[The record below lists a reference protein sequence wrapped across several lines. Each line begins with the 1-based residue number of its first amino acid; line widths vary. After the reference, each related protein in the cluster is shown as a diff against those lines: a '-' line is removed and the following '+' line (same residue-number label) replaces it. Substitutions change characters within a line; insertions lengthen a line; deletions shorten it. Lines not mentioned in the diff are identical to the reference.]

1 MSKYGFAINLHR
13 CIGCRTC
20 TVSCKMENAVA
31 AGLQRIRVLNAAGTT
46 TYDVPTGT
54 YPDIALDWTPTP
66 CQHCDNPPCVPVCP
80 VEATWK
86 REDGIVVV
94 DVETC
99 IGCAKCVDAC
109 PYGARQMDAVAQK
122 VDKCSLCSHRLDG
135 GLGTTMCQIC
145 CPNRAIVVGDLDDP
159 ESAIAKIVAA
169 NETILLKPEAG
180 TGPNVH
186 YWYSVK

>member
-1 MSKYGFAINLHR
+1 MTKYGFAINLHR

-20 TVSCKMENAVA
+20 TISCKMENHVA

-46 TYDVPTGT
+46 VYDVPTGE

-80 VEATWK
+80 VEATGK
-86 REDGIVVV
+86 RDDGIVYV
-94 DVETC
+94 DIEKC
-99 IGCAKCVDAC
+99 IGCGKCVDAC
-109 PYGARQMDAVAQK
+109 PYGARQLDEAAEK
-122 VDKCSLCSHRLDG
+122 VDKCSLCSHRLDAG
-135 GLGTTMCQIC
+135 VQTTVCQIC

-159 ESAIAKIVAA
+159 QSAVAKIIAE

-186 YWYSVK
+186 YWYSVV